1 MGVVKHA
8 PGPTIR
14 VVSPRN
20 EDRSRASSVD
30 RAEAL
35 AAISRGY
42 SQHSFGYE
50 EYRDR
55 VKRANEAR
63 TREELYIVVRD
74 LELDGTLPEDYDERS
89 GRSRSVVPVLLL
101 LVLILLGVVIVLAL

>member
-1 MGVVKHA
+1 
-8 PGPTIR
+8 
-14 VVSPRN
+14 
-20 EDRSRASSVD
+20 VD

-42 SQHSFGYE
+42 SQHAFGYE

-63 TREELYIVVRD
+63 TREELYSVVRD
-74 LELDGTLPEDYDERS
+74 LELDGTLPEDYDEKA
-89 GRSRSVVPVLLL
+89 GASRSLVPLLLL
-101 LVLILLGVVIVLAL
+101 LVLILAGIIVVLVR

>member
-1 MGVVKHA
+1 M
-8 PGPTIR
+8 
-14 VVSPRN
+14 
-20 EDRSRASSVD
+20 D

-42 SQHSFGYE
+42 SLHAFGYE

-63 TREELYIVVRD
+63 TREELYLVVRD
-74 LELDGTLPEDYDERS
+74 LELDGTLPEDYDAKTRRS
-89 GRSRSVVPVLLL
+89 GSIVPILVL
-101 LVLILLGVVIVLAL
+101 LVLILLGVIAVLAL